1 MFYLV
6 AFSYTRIVEQTTQQ
20 RSDLTANA
28 GRPCREE
35 QRSNKPQDSR
45 SSPAAQE
52 GMMKLKRTGVAV
64 ILLSAATAALALP
77 SFVTDFKKLSAVKPE
92 SALGKQSCGICH
104 NGMKTKEFNPYGADL
119 KKAMEAA
126 KVKKVTPEILKVVAD
141 KDSDGD
147 GVKNGDEIKA
157 GTLPGDKTSR

>member
-1 MFYLV
+1 
-6 AFSYTRIVEQTTQQ
+6 
-20 RSDLTANA
+20 
-28 GRPCREE
+28 
-35 QRSNKPQDSR
+35 
-45 SSPAAQE
+45 
-52 GMMKLKRTGVAV
+52 MKLKRAGVAV

-77 SFVTDFKKLSAVKPE
+77 SFVTDFKKLNAVKPD
-92 SALGKQSCGICH
+92 SPLSKQSCGICH

-126 KVKKVTPEILKVVAD
+126 KTKKLTADVLKAVAD

-157 GTLPGDKTSR
+157 GTLPGDKTSK

>member
-1 MFYLV
+1 
-6 AFSYTRIVEQTTQQ
+6 
-20 RSDLTANA
+20 
-28 GRPCREE
+28 
-35 QRSNKPQDSR
+35 
-45 SSPAAQE
+45 
-52 GMMKLKRTGVAV
+52 MKLKRAGVAV

-77 SFVTDFKKLSAVKPE
+77 SFVTDFKKLGSVKPE

-119 KKAMEAA
+119 KKEMDAA
-126 KVKKVTPEILKVVAD
+126 KTKKLTGEILAKIAN

-157 GTLPGDKTSR
+157 GTLPGDKTSK